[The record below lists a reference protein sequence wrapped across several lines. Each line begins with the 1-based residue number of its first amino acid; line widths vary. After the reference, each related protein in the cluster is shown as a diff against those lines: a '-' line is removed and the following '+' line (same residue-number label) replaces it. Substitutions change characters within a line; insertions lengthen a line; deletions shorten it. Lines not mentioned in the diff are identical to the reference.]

1 MQADRNIESKC
12 YSDEVLDGTG
22 GREILETGVKAVF
35 VIQFLKIGILLAR
48 TIWNVD
54 FKSNE

>member
-12 YSDEVLDGTG
+12 YSDKVLDGTG
-22 GREILETGVKAVF
+22 GEILETGVNAVF